1 MPKTLMLEVPN
12 EVYQALQQEAAKTGK
27 SPEQLAVEWLALKS
41 NRGKAEALQP
51 FFGAWQMA
59 SDERA
64 RIEEML
70 DEERHLEEGT
80 K

>member
-1 MPKTLMLEVPN
+1 MPKTLVLEVPN

-27 SPEQLAVEWLALKS
+27 APEQLAAEWLALQS
-41 NRGKAEALQP
+41 NRGKAEALRP

-59 SDERA
+59 PDERA
-64 RIEEML
+64 HIEKML
-70 DEERHLEEGT
+70 DEERHLEEDA